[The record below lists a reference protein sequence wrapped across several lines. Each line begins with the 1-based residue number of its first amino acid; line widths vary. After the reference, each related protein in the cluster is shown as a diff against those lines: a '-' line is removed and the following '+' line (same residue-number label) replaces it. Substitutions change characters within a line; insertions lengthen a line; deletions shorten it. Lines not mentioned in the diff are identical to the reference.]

1 MSSILNLGGTSCDC
15 FSINGKTNL
24 LQGDE
29 DPLVNYGQ
37 NGDVYFQS
45 NGTIWSKRNGGW
57 QKVESSTAEWV
68 LPTKPNQVVLAS
80 PSESGFT
87 ISYMDDITAEVIEN
101 TARIDLE
108 NEFTNKNTFT
118 SDTILD
124 KTTINGE
131 TTIKGNTTISGKT
144 YLGNDVHVVHTN
156 SVPVIFNSNNLDTKN
171 LPTQD
176 NRYCEIR
183 FVDKNSVKCGSI
195 NVTQTPTETYLG
207 LQTSRQIGDNLVH
220 CSIHPKVD
228 TNGNCYVEIP
238 TPQSINVSN
247 AAVNTT
253 FLNSI
258 LGNLS
263 NYMFSEQK
271 NNYVKFKNGLII
283 QWGETSSTNPVNLP
297 IPFKNTNYIVL
308 ASSTSVG
315 NQGNGWTQIESR
327 TTTSFKLRFQ
337 NYENSHYSSSYTR
350 PCVWLAVG
358 Y

>member
-1 MSSILNLGGTSCDC
+1 MSSILNLGGTSCNC

-57 QKVESSTAEWV
+57 QKVESSTADWV

-87 ISYMDDITAEVIEN
+87 ISYLDDITAETIEN
-101 TARIDLE
+101 SARVDIE
-108 NEFTNKNTFT
+108 NEFTEKNTFT
-118 SDTILD
+118 SETILN
-124 KTTINGE
+124 KTTINNELTANNKTNLNGE
-131 TTIKGNTTISGKT
+131 T
-144 YLGNDVHVVHTN
+144 YLNNNIHIVHTN
-156 SVPVIFNSNNLDTKN
+156 DVPVQIHSNNIDTQN
-171 LPTQD
+171 LPT
-176 NRYCEIR
+176 NTNEYCETR
-183 FVDKNSVKCGSI
+183 FLDKNGVKYGSLHSSATKDG
-195 NVTQTPTETYLG
+195 VYMG
-207 LQTSRQIGDNLVH
+207 LQTSRMINGTMKY
-220 CSIHPKVD
+220 CSVEPRINSD
-228 TNGNCYVEIP
+228 GYSYVNVP
-238 TPQSINVSN
+238 TPQSGDISN
-247 AAVNTT
+247 AAVNTS

-315 NQGNGWTQIESR
+315 NQGNGWTQIETR